1 MVVARGDVEGGDDG
15 GEERVVVS
23 AVGGNHGGGG
33 VEAAGMWDV
42 VVDVDVVGVTGVMV
56 SGDWWCGSGCCG
68 GGLAGIQPEYGGG
81 AGKVREGRREA
92 RVCYKNEV
100 TLIF

>member
-33 VEAAGMWDV
+33 VEAAGMEVVSWGCEMAGRMYDEV
-42 VVDVDVVGVTGVMV
+42 VVFDGDEVMV
-56 SGDWWCGSGCCG
+56 EMMWWMWW
-68 GGLAGIQPEYGGG
+68 
-81 AGKVREGRREA
+81 
-92 RVCYKNEV
+92 
-100 TLIF
+100 

>member
-1 MVVARGDVEGGDDG
+1 MVVARGDVEGGDDY

-33 VEAAGMWDV
+33 VEATGMEV
-42 VVDVDVVGVTGVMV
+42 VSWGCEMATMMMRWLSFDGDEVMV
-56 SGDWWCGSGCCG
+56 EMMCGCCG

-81 AGKVREGRREA
+81 AGKVREGMREA
-92 RVCYKNEV
+92 RICYKNE
-100 TLIF
+100 

>member
-33 VEAAGMWDV
+33 VEAAGMEV
-42 VVDVDVVGVTGVMV
+42 VLWGCEMATMMMRWLSFDGDEVMV
-56 SGDWWCGSGCCG
+56 EMMWWMWW
-68 GGLAGIQPEYGGG
+68 
-81 AGKVREGRREA
+81 
-92 RVCYKNEV
+92 
-100 TLIF
+100 